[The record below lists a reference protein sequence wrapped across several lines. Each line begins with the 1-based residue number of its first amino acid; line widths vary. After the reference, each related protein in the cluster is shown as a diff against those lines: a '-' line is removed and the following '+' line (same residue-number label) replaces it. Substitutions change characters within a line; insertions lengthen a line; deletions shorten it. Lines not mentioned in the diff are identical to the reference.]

1 MENRTNPFSK
11 IKLVYKRSR
20 TVTKVALLGV
30 IIVSMITLLTLQYF
44 IGRSRERQEQM
55 RAEAAA
61 LEQQNQELQNR
72 LDSDPD
78 IEQIAGEQLGLVDP
92 DKIIFDINP

>member
-44 IGRSRERQEQM
+44 IGRSRERQAQM

-72 LDSDPD
+72 LDNDPD